1 MSETIALLVGG
12 TKVLERELQ
21 NHLPMPLV
29 SVATIEEA
37 AKILGERPT
46 RVIVLG
52 PTLRRALATVTT
64 LRREGQTDPR
74 LMVVYRDDQR
84 DEVKRHQKGRQVA
97 DSYIAQSRIQRE
109 VGPALALM
117 LGNSSE
123 TSLEEISADA
133 LTSEEIAAEDVPP
146 PVNTAELEPLDG
158 ATLSPPA
165 LDGDQ
170 RAQTLEGDIL
180 EFLDEFP
187 MEEDDLLEE
196 LEDGELTLEDLPLE
210 ELPLEELTLEELPL
224 DDLPL
229 ADLSVALEPTLAG
242 GEHPQASGEHD
253 LLSSELLEDMSD
265 SLEDMELEELSL
277 ETAELVSA
285 DADSDGVLSADLDSL
300 EAVEEVVTADLI
312 EEVSANTERFE
323 ELETVELMEDLED
336 SQEDMPATEAN
347 LPATAAA
354 VQDGLTLAQPAEL
367 MEEIS
372 LDDAVEEELA
382 PAAPIEVAPLPP
394 MAHAHVAVHQ
404 EIAAVEPAVQQ
415 PSAPEPV
422 MAQPVMAQPV
432 ISEPSV
438 SAPVVAQ
445 PVVSEQVVPVSS
457 VSRRQPSGAQV
468 MFNEL
473 TSFMER
479 LQDAASA
486 NARLE
491 AENEQLREALELAK
505 RAGRPELEAEVSTL
519 RQSVG
524 DLQLR
529 LIGAEQARD
538 AAVEARMRAEQSQ
551 GNHADEL
558 TRLRAELA
566 AAAQELAAARQE
578 SAVRSEQEQT
588 LRHESSS
595 ARSELAAA
603 QAQLSN
609 LESQL
614 DARRRISADS
624 AKSLRA
630 IALMLEE

>member
-422 MAQPVMAQPV
+422 MAQPV
-432 ISEPSV
+432 
-438 SAPVVAQ
+438 
-445 PVVSEQVVPVSS
+445 VSEQVVPVSS

-551 GNHADEL
+551 GNHAEEL
-558 TRLRAELA
+558 THLRSELA
-566 AAAQELAAARQE
+566 AAAQELAATRQE
-578 SAVRSEQEQT
+578 LAVRSEQEQT

>member
-1 MSETIALLVGG
+1 MSEAIALLVGG

-109 VGPALALM
+109 VGPALARM

-123 TSLEEISADA
+123 SSLEEISADA
-133 LTSEEIAAEDVPP
+133 LTSEEVAAEDAPP
-146 PVNTAELEPLDG
+146 PVTTAELEPLDG

-187 MEEDDLLEE
+187 MEEDELLEE
-196 LEDGELTLEDLPLE
+196 LDDGELTLEDLPLE

-229 ADLSVALEPTLAG
+229 AELSAALEPSLSG
-242 GEHPQASGEHD
+242 GDLPQASGEHD

-265 SLEDMELEELSL
+265 SLEDIELEELSL
-277 ETAELVSA
+277 ESAEIVSA
-285 DADSDGVLSADLDSL
+285 DADGVLSAELDSL
-300 EAVEEVVTADLI
+300 EDVEEVVTADLI

-323 ELETVELMEDLED
+323 ELEAVELMEDLED
-336 SQEDMPATEAN
+336 SQEDAPAVEAN
-347 LPATAAA
+347 LPASAAA
-354 VQDGLTLAQPAEL
+354 VQEAATSAPAVETL
-367 MEEIS
+367 EEIA
-372 LDDAVEEELA
+372 LDDAVEEEEALT
-382 PAAPIEVAPLPP
+382 APIEVAPLPP
-394 MAHAHVAVHQ
+394 MAHAHVAEIAVPQ
-404 EIAAVEPAVQQ
+404 EIAAAEPVVPEPA
-415 PSAPEPV
+415 APEP
-422 MAQPVMAQPV
+422 
-432 ISEPSV
+432 
-438 SAPVVAQ
+438 
-445 PVVSEQVVPVSS
+445 VVPVSS
-457 VSRRQPSGAQV
+457 VSRRQPSGAQA
-468 MFNEL
+468 MFSEL

-551 GNHADEL
+551 GHHADEL

-566 AAAQELAAARQE
+566 AAAQELAAVRQE
-578 SAVRSEQEQT
+578 SAVRLEQDQA
-588 LRHESSS
+588 LRHESST
-595 ARSELAAA
+595 ARSDLAAA
-603 QAQLSN
+603 QLQLSN

-630 IALMLEE
+630 IAMMLEE

>member
-422 MAQPVMAQPV
+422 MAQPV
-432 ISEPSV
+432 
-438 SAPVVAQ
+438 
-445 PVVSEQVVPVSS
+445 VSEQVVPVSS

>member
-1 MSETIALLVGG
+1 MSEAIALLVGG

-37 AKILGERPT
+37 GKILGERPT
-46 RVIVLG
+46 RIIVLG

-117 LGNSSE
+117 LGSSSE
-123 TSLEEISADA
+123 SSLEEISADA

-146 PVNTAELEPLDG
+146 PVNTADLELLDA

-165 LDGDQ
+165 LGGDQ
-170 RAQTLEGDIL
+170 RAQTLESDIL

-187 MEEDDLLEE
+187 MEEDELLEE
-196 LEDGELTLEDLPLE
+196 LDDGELTLEDLPLE

-229 ADLSVALEPTLAG
+229 AELSMALEPSLSG
-242 GEHPQASGEHD
+242 GDLPQASGEHD

-265 SLEDMELEELSL
+265 SLEDVELEELSL
-277 ETAELVSA
+277 EPAEIV
-285 DADSDGVLSADLDSL
+285 SADLDSL

-347 LPATAAA
+347 LPATAVA
-354 VQDGLTLAQPAEL
+354 VQEGETSAPAAGAF
-367 MEEIS
+367 EEIS
-372 LDDAVEEELA
+372 LDDLVEEELA
-382 PAAPIEVAPLPP
+382 PAAPIEVAPVPP
-394 MAHAHVAVHQ
+394 IAHAHVAEVAVPR
-404 EIAAVEPAVQQ
+404 ELAAIEPAVRE
-415 PSAPEPV
+415 PAAPEPV
-422 MAQPVMAQPV
+422 SP
-432 ISEPSV
+432 EPALPEPALPEREV
-438 SAPVVAQ
+438 PEPA
-445 PVVSEQVVPVSS
+445 VPVSS

-479 LQDAASA
+479 LQDAASE

-491 AENEQLREALELAK
+491 SENEQLREALELAK

-551 GNHADEL
+551 GNHAEEL
-558 TRLRAELA
+558 TRLRGELT
-566 AAAQELAAARQE
+566 AAAQELAASRQE
-578 SAVRSEQEQT
+578 SAARSEQEQA
-588 LRHESSS
+588 LRHESSA

-614 DARRRISADS
+614 DARRRMSADS

>member
-1 MSETIALLVGG
+1 MSEAIALLVGG

-123 TSLEEISADA
+123 SSLEEISADA
-133 LTSEEIAAEDVPP
+133 LTSEEIAAEDAPP
-146 PVNTAELEPLDG
+146 PVTTAELEPLDG
-158 ATLSPPA
+158 PTLSPPA

-187 MEEDDLLEE
+187 MEEDELLEE
-196 LEDGELTLEDLPLE
+196 LDDGELTLEELPLE

-229 ADLSVALEPTLAG
+229 AELSVALEPSLSG
-242 GEHPQASGEHD
+242 GDLPQASGEHD

-265 SLEDMELEELSL
+265 SLEDVELEELSL
-277 ETAELVSA
+277 EPAEV
-285 DADSDGVLSADLDSL
+285 VSADLDSL

-336 SQEDMPATEAN
+336 SQEDAPAAEAN
-347 LPATAAA
+347 LPASAAA
-354 VQDGLTLAQPAEL
+354 VQEAAMSAPAVETL
-367 MEEIS
+367 EEIA
-372 LDDAVEEELA
+372 LDDAVEEEEALT
-382 PAAPIEVAPLPP
+382 APIEVAPLPP
-394 MAHAHVAVHQ
+394 MAHAHVAEVAVPQ
-404 EIAAVEPAVQQ
+404 EIAATE
-415 PSAPEPV
+415 
-422 MAQPVMAQPV
+422 
-432 ISEPSV
+432 
-438 SAPVVAQ
+438 
-445 PVVSEQVVPVSS
+445 PVVSEPAAPELAVPGPVAPVST
-457 VSRRQPSGAQV
+457 VSRRQPSGAQA
-468 MFNEL
+468 MFSEL

-566 AAAQELAAARQE
+566 AAAQELAAVRQE
-578 SAVRSEQEQT
+578 SAVRLEQEQA
-588 LRHESSS
+588 LRHESST

-603 QAQLSN
+603 QALLSN

-614 DARRRISADS
+614 DARRRIAADS

-630 IALMLEE
+630 LALMLEE

>member
-1 MSETIALLVGG
+1 MSEAIALLVGG

-123 TSLEEISADA
+123 SSLEEISADA
-133 LTSEEIAAEDVPP
+133 LTSEEIAAEDAPP

-158 ATLSPPA
+158 PTLSPPA

-196 LEDGELTLEDLPLE
+196 LDDGELTLEELPLE

-229 ADLSVALEPTLAG
+229 AELSVALEPSLSG
-242 GEHPQASGEHD
+242 GDLPQASGEHD
-253 LLSSELLEDMSD
+253 LLSSELLEDMGD
-265 SLEDMELEELSL
+265 SLEDVELEELSL
-277 ETAELVSA
+277 EPAEIV
-285 DADSDGVLSADLDSL
+285 SADLDSL

-336 SQEDMPATEAN
+336 SQEDAPAAEAN
-347 LPATAAA
+347 LPVSAAA
-354 VQDGLTLAQPAEL
+354 VQEAATSAPAAESL
-367 MEEIS
+367 EEIA
-372 LDDAVEEELA
+372 LDDAVEEEEALT
-382 PAAPIEVAPLPP
+382 APIEVAPLPP
-394 MAHAHVAVHQ
+394 MAHAHVAEVAVPQ
-404 EIAAVEPAVQQ
+404 EIAAAEPVVPEPA
-415 PSAPEPV
+415 APEP
-422 MAQPVMAQPV
+422 
-432 ISEPSV
+432 
-438 SAPVVAQ
+438 
-445 PVVSEQVVPVSS
+445 VVPVSS
-457 VSRRQPSGAQV
+457 VSRRQPSGAQA
-468 MFNEL
+468 MFSEL

-519 RQSVG
+519 RQGVG

-566 AAAQELAAARQE
+566 AAAQELAAVRQE
-578 SAVRSEQEQT
+578 SAVRLEQEQA
-588 LRHESSS
+588 LRHESST

-603 QAQLSN
+603 QALLSN

-614 DARRRISADS
+614 DARRRIAADS

-630 IALMLEE
+630 LALMLEE

>member
-1 MSETIALLVGG
+1 MSEAIALLVGG

-37 AKILGERPT
+37 AKILGERAT

-123 TSLEEISADA
+123 SSLEEISADA
-133 LTSEEIAAEDVPP
+133 LTSEEIAAEDAPP

-187 MEEDDLLEE
+187 MEEDELLEE
-196 LEDGELTLEDLPLE
+196 LDDGELTLEDLPLE

-229 ADLSVALEPTLAG
+229 AELSAALEPSLSG
-242 GEHPQASGEHD
+242 GDLPQASGEHD

-265 SLEDMELEELSL
+265 SLEDIELEELSL

-285 DADSDGVLSADLDSL
+285 DADADAEGVLSADLDSL

-336 SQEDMPATEAN
+336 SQEDAPAVEAN
-347 LPATAAA
+347 LPASAAA
-354 VQDGLTLAQPAEL
+354 VQEAATSASVVESL
-367 MEEIS
+367 EEIA
-372 LDDAVEEELA
+372 LDDAVEEEEALT
-382 PAAPIEVAPLPP
+382 APIEVAPLPP
-394 MAHAHVAVHQ
+394 MAHAHVAEIAVPQ
-404 EIAAVEPAVQQ
+404 EIAAAEPVVPEPA
-415 PSAPEPV
+415 APEP
-422 MAQPVMAQPV
+422 
-432 ISEPSV
+432 
-438 SAPVVAQ
+438 
-445 PVVSEQVVPVSS
+445 VVPVSS
-457 VSRRQPSGAQV
+457 VSRRQPSGAQA
-468 MFNEL
+468 MFSEL

-524 DLQLR
+524 ELQLR

-551 GNHADEL
+551 GHHADEL

-566 AAAQELAAARQE
+566 AAAQELAAVRQE
-578 SAVRSEQEQT
+578 SAVRLEQDQA
-588 LRHESSS
+588 LRHESST
-595 ARSELAAA
+595 ARSDLAAA
-603 QAQLSN
+603 QLQLSN

-630 IALMLEE
+630 IAMMLEE

>member
-422 MAQPVMAQPV
+422 MAQPV
-432 ISEPSV
+432 
-438 SAPVVAQ
+438 
-445 PVVSEQVVPVSS
+445 VSEQVVPVSS

-551 GNHADEL
+551 GNHAEEL
-558 TRLRAELA
+558 THLRSELA

>member
-422 MAQPVMAQPV
+422 MAQPV
-432 ISEPSV
+432 
-438 SAPVVAQ
+438 
-445 PVVSEQVVPVSS
+445 VSEQVVPVSS

-551 GNHADEL
+551 GNHAEEL

>member
-1 MSETIALLVGG
+1 
-12 TKVLERELQ
+12 
-21 NHLPMPLV
+21 
-29 SVATIEEA
+29 
-37 AKILGERPT
+37 
-46 RVIVLG
+46 
-52 PTLRRALATVTT
+52 
-64 LRREGQTDPR
+64 
-74 LMVVYRDDQR
+74 
-84 DEVKRHQKGRQVA
+84 
-97 DSYIAQSRIQRE
+97 
-109 VGPALALM
+109 M

-422 MAQPVMAQPV
+422 MAQPV
-432 ISEPSV
+432 
-438 SAPVVAQ
+438 
-445 PVVSEQVVPVSS
+445 VSEQVVPVSS

>member
-1 MSETIALLVGG
+1 MSEAIALLVGG

-123 TSLEEISADA
+123 SSLEEISADA
-133 LTSEEIAAEDVPP
+133 LTSEEIAAEDAPP

-158 ATLSPPA
+158 PTLSPPA

-196 LEDGELTLEDLPLE
+196 LDDGELTLEELPLE

-229 ADLSVALEPTLAG
+229 AELSVALEPSLSG
-242 GEHPQASGEHD
+242 GDLPQASGEHD
-253 LLSSELLEDMSD
+253 LLSSELLEDMGD
-265 SLEDMELEELSL
+265 SLEDVELEELSL
-277 ETAELVSA
+277 EPAEIV
-285 DADSDGVLSADLDSL
+285 SADLDSL

-336 SQEDMPATEAN
+336 SQEDAPAAEAN
-347 LPATAAA
+347 LPVSAAA
-354 VQDGLTLAQPAEL
+354 VQEAATSAPAAESL
-367 MEEIS
+367 EEIA
-372 LDDAVEEELA
+372 LDDAVEEEEALT
-382 PAAPIEVAPLPP
+382 APIEVAPLPP
-394 MAHAHVAVHQ
+394 MAHAHVAEVAVPQ
-404 EIAAVEPAVQQ
+404 EIAAAEPVVPEPAAPEPAV
-415 PSAPEPV
+415 PEP
-422 MAQPVMAQPV
+422 
-432 ISEPSV
+432 
-438 SAPVVAQ
+438 
-445 PVVSEQVVPVSS
+445 VVPVSS
-457 VSRRQPSGAQV
+457 VSRRQPSGAQA
-468 MFNEL
+468 MFSEL

-519 RQSVG
+519 RQGVG

-566 AAAQELAAARQE
+566 AAAQELAAVRQE
-578 SAVRSEQEQT
+578 SAVRLEQEQA
-588 LRHESSS
+588 LRHESST

-603 QAQLSN
+603 QALLSN

-614 DARRRISADS
+614 DARRRIAADS

-630 IALMLEE
+630 LALMLEE

>member
-1 MSETIALLVGG
+1 
-12 TKVLERELQ
+12 
-21 NHLPMPLV
+21 MPLV

-422 MAQPVMAQPV
+422 MAQPV
-432 ISEPSV
+432 
-438 SAPVVAQ
+438 
-445 PVVSEQVVPVSS
+445 VSEQVVPVSS

>member
-1 MSETIALLVGG
+1 MSEAIALLVGG

-123 TSLEEISADA
+123 SSLEEISADA

-146 PVNTAELEPLDG
+146 PVNTADLGPLDA

-165 LDGDQ
+165 LGGDQ
-170 RAQTLEGDIL
+170 RAQTLESDIL

-196 LEDGELTLEDLPLE
+196 LDDGELTLEDLPLE

-224 DDLPL
+224 DELPL
-229 ADLSVALEPTLAG
+229 AELSVGLEPGLSG
-242 GEHPQASGEHD
+242 VGLPQASGEHD
-253 LLSSELLEDMSD
+253 VLSSELLEDMSD

-277 ETAELVSA
+277 EPAEIV
-285 DADSDGVLSADLDSL
+285 SADLDSL

-323 ELETVELMEDLED
+323 ELEAVELMEDLED
-336 SQEDMPATEAN
+336 FQEDMPAAGAN
-347 LPATAAA
+347 SPASAAA
-354 VQDGLTLAQPAEL
+354 VPEAATSAPAAESL
-367 MEEIS
+367 EEIA
-372 LDDAVEEELA
+372 LEDAVEEEEALT
-382 PAAPIEVAPLPP
+382 APIEIAPLPP
-394 MAHAHVAVHQ
+394 MAHAHAHVAAVAVLQ
-404 EIAAVEPAVQQ
+404 ETAAVEPAVRQ
-415 PSAPEPV
+415 PAEPERVVSEPAVPEPV
-422 MAQPVMAQPV
+422 
-432 ISEPSV
+432 
-438 SAPVVAQ
+438 AP
-445 PVVSEQVVPVSS
+445 VVPVST
-457 VSRRQPSGAQV
+457 VSRRQPSGAQA
-468 MFNEL
+468 MFSEL

-519 RQSVG
+519 RQGVG

-551 GNHADEL
+551 GHHADEL

-578 SAVRSEQEQT
+578 SAVRLEQEQA
-588 LRHESSS
+588 LRHESST
-595 ARSELAAA
+595 ARSELSAA
-603 QAQLSN
+603 QALLSN

-630 IALMLEE
+630 LALMLEE